1 MKHTSL
7 TAFLLCC
14 SAAPGL
20 SLASQA
26 LELTTNGGFELGDTS
41 SWQSFPSPN
50 STFAISTDANTGM
63 FSGELVN
70 LAAPS
75 AAVIKQANLG
85 VGVVNPG
92 DAITISFAAKG
103 TLGVGGVLFA
113 EFFSE
118 IAGGGTSASQILSGG
133 PLNITGSWQTF
144 NFMTV
149 AGPNVSGGV
158 TLQFA
163 AATGAVLGSTVEVL
177 IDDASVSLAVSGPL
191 NYCGPAVVNSTGAS
205 ATMTASGS
213 FVVATND
220 TTIACASMPTNSFA
234 YFLTSRTQ
242 GFVAMSGGSSGNLC
256 LAGAIG
262 RFTGPGQIQNSG
274 ASGGVQ
280 LTLDLTQHP
289 TPTGLVSVIS
299 GETWN
304 FQCWFRDAAMGMA
317 TSNFSD
323 GLEIT
328 FL

>member
-1 MKHTSL
+1 L
-7 TAFLLCC
+7 
-14 SAAPGL
+14 AA
-20 SLASQA
+20 QA
-26 LELTTNGGFELGDTS
+26 LELTTNGGFEFGDTS

-50 STFAISTDANTGM
+50 STFVVSTDANSGM
-63 FSGELVN
+63 FSGELEN
-70 LAAPS
+70 LASTS

-103 TLGVGGVLFA
+103 TLGVGGVIFA

-118 IAGGGTSASQILSGG
+118 IAGGGTSAAQILGGG

-163 AATGAVLGSTVEVL
+163 AATGAIIGSTAEVL

-191 NYCGPAVVNSTGAS
+191 NYCGPAVVNSSGAS
-205 ATMTASGS
+205 AVMSATGS

-220 TTIACASMPTNSFA
+220 TTIECTSLPTSSFA

-242 GFVAMSGGSSGNLC
+242 GFSAMPGGSMGNLC

-274 ASGGVQ
+274 AAGRVQ

-289 TPTGLVSVIS
+289 TPTGLVSVLS
-299 GETWN
+299 GETWS
-304 FQCWFRDAAMGMA
+304 FQCWFRDASMGTP

-323 GLEIT
+323 GLEVP
-328 FL
+328 FS